1 MSETVFSSNSRGSS
15 LYQAIKLQL
24 IEDIESGAVAPGD
37 VLPNERDLAS
47 RFEVAIGTLR
57 RAVDELVAE
66 GILVRQQG
74 RGTFVRRQDREQFMY
89 QFFKITARDGVKEF
103 PKVQTH
109 SFAKARASQE
119 EAKALGLQTGQAV
132 IRICNVLSLA
142 EQSVIIDQIVIAQ
155 TLFEG
160 LTRKMFE
167 SRPSTIYEHYQSVFG
182 VTVVGGTERARAIA
196 CDEFSAQMLGLEV
209 GQPVL
214 RLERIAH
221 TFGGKPAEYRTSIV
235 NTDHFDYVSN
245 LQSSS
250 A

>member
-1 MSETVFSSNSRGSS
+1 MSEIVFSSNSRGSS

-47 RFEVAIGTLR
+47 RFAVAIGTLR
-57 RAVDELVAE
+57 RALDDLVAE

-167 SRPSTIYEHYQSVFG
+167 SRPSTIYELYQSVFG